1 MATEDGGGNSPPV
14 FEVGDAPNIT
24 RLIISSA
31 NESDRERKHRCS
43 SWSSPEALTKHLKG
57 INPSNIWYG
66 RGNVWDNINEDFSG
80 VDSLQE
86 AFDMCRNGWKE
97 GGETIERTRSYIH
110 ALNPTLPKPIRYAIA
125 GSTPN
130 VPRAVAGNILNM
142 RAPETAKSSRRKTI
156 TILYNVCESWV
167 VSKEAI
173 CNKAAATAALIDV
186 IESQGF
192 SCEVLCTA
200 KSVGYNRMTDV
211 LTVGVKE
218 SHHPVDT
225 NRLAFSLGHSAMFRG
240 IMFADWQSDPL
251 CKDLGRGLGCVASV
265 HASKELNGNNIYVI
279 ESSNGTGDK
288 FKDADTTA
296 KEGIQFLIQELQ
308 QQGCPAFP
316 KKDHGDDLD
325 KDEEDASE
333 EDDDDFDGEDF

>member
-24 RLIISSA
+24 RLLIGSA
-31 NESDRERKHRCS
+31 DERDKGRKQRYS

-66 RGNVWDNINEDFSG
+66 SGHVWDSINKEFSG

-110 ALNPTLPKPIRYAIA
+110 ALNPTLPKPIKYAIA

-156 TILYNVCESWV
+156 TILYNVCESWI

-200 KSVGYNRMTDV
+200 KSVGYNKMTDV
-211 LTVGVKE
+211 LTVTVKE

-240 IMFADWQSDPL
+240 IIFADWQSDPL
-251 CKDLGRGLGCVASV
+251 CKDLGRGLGSV
-265 HASKELNGNNIYVI
+265 GSVQASKELNEKNIYVI
-279 ESSNGTGDK
+279 ESSNGVGDR
-288 FKDADTTA
+288 FKDEDTTA

-316 KKDHGDDLD
+316 KKDHKDDLD
-325 KDEEDASE
+325 KNQEDEEDLPEFDE
-333 EDDDDFDGEDF
+333 EF